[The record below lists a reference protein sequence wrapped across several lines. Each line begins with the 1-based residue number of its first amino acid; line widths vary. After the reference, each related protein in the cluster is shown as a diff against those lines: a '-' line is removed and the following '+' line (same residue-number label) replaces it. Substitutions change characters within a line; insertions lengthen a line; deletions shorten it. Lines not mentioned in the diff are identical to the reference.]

1 MASNWGLTEFQNE
14 TANILSIFLPEDPTF
29 QSQNSIYEYAL
40 FTHNE
45 ALEDRCIR
53 YLAWNCEALISS
65 PAWKNLS
72 FSLVKALLSR
82 SDLVVSSER
91 AILNGLEKWAAA
103 QENTT
108 IPQDL
113 LKLIRF
119 PMIPADDLYTL
130 NSPQYQASKLQGF
143 QFNALP
149 YMTLLNDLIEDQNSY
164 TPRIYTGRPWS
175 FTFNYYEVEALKV
188 LGSPDV
194 CEQISRNLS
203 SDFHTPVHNS
213 AYFNLQQIHWK
224 TGVYFTDAE
233 CFSKNA
239 TCSSLPTVSL
249 EKVNHDLNGEIAQHI
264 RYNNVVVIECEG
276 TYVVH
281 VEEFKAGY
289 DESFEVPSRS
299 AKELYLCQSNMLSF
313 QVVIRP
319 HYIRN

>member
-1 MASNWGLTEFQNE
+1 MASNWGLTEFRNE

-45 ALEDRCIR
+45 TLEDRCIR
-53 YLAWNCEALISS
+53 YLAWNCEALIIS

-91 AILNGLEKWAAA
+91 VILNGLEKWAAA
-103 QENTT
+103 QGNTT

-119 PMIPADDLYTL
+119 PMIPADDLYAL
-130 NSPQYQASKLQGF
+130 NSPQYHESKLQGF

-149 YMTLLNDLIEDQNSY
+149 YTTLLNDLIEDQNSY
-164 TPRIYTGRPWS
+164 MPRIYTGRPWS
-175 FTFNYYEVEALKV
+175 FTFSYVEVEALKV
-188 LGSPDV
+188 LESPNV
-194 CEQISRNLS
+194 CDQLSKNLT

-224 TGVYFTDAE
+224 TRVYFTDAE
-233 CFSKNA
+233 CLSKNA
-239 TCSSLPTVSL
+239 TCSSLPSVRL
-249 EKVNHDLNGEIAQHI
+249 EKVKHDLNGEIAQNI
-264 RYNNVVVIECEG
+264 RYNNVLVIECEG
-276 TYVVH
+276 SYVVH
-281 VEEFKAGY
+281 IEEFIAGN
-289 DESFEVPSRS
+289 DESFELPSNS
-299 AKELYLCQSNMLSF
+299 AEKLYPCQSNMLSF